1 MTDKERYDIGKYSS
15 IHVASTADRKLKRF
29 HPQLGESIARS
40 LKKNYEALL
49 TMISNKT
56 VLPKMKNGRPLMV
69 GSLDEKVKICLM
81 ISRRKGGVVNS
92 VVAIAD
98 AQALIAK
105 STDEHLNCIDLISSA
120 WIQSVF

>member
-1 MTDKERYDIGKYSS
+1 MTDKERYDIGRYSS

-69 GSLDEKVKICLM
+69 GSLDEKVKICFM

-98 AQALIAK
+98 AQALITK
-105 STDEHLNCIDLISSA
+105 STDEHLNCIDLISST

>member
-56 VLPKMKNGRPLMV
+56 VLPKMKRSGPLMV
-69 GSLDEKVKICLM
+69 GSLNQKVKIFLM

-98 AQALIAK
+98 AQGLISK
-105 STDEHLNCIDLISSA
+105 STHEHLNCIDLISST
-120 WIQSVF
+120 WIESVF